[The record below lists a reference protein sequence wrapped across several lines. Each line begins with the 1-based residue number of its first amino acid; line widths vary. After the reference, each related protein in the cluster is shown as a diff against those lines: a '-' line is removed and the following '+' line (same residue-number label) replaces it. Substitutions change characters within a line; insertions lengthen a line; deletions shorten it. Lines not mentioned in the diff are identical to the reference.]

1 MKASGGG
8 GVGAEAAAR
17 TATRRLLSRPFGRL
31 LIPGLISAALLLSI
45 PVDASAQ
52 SGSSDPDDGLF
63 IHLGLGT
70 SQLPT
75 EVAQARASCVSRGVR
90 RLSAGVTTRFEEWS
104 VGLVASDLSASDD
117 CPSEG
122 AQEPAGGRL
131 YPANV
136 SSGWMVG
143 AEIERSL
150 PGPLFITVGTGQAF
164 GEASALYFSSGVGAE
179 WRGRVSPGL
188 MLQGLAFRAPE
199 ESLGGSGPS
208 IPTTFGGSAWGV
220 GYSVDLRVRFRPRG

>member
-1 MKASGGG
+1 MRTLGGG
-8 GVGAEAAAR
+8 GDAAATPR
-17 TATRRLLSRPFGRL
+17 VRDETLRRLLV
-31 LIPGLISAALLLSI
+31 PGFILAALLLSM
-45 PVDASAQ
+45 PGAASGQ
-52 SGSSDPDDGLF
+52 SGSSDPDDGLV

-90 RLSAGVTTRFEEWS
+90 RLSAGVATRFEEWS
-104 VGLVASDLSASDD
+104 LGLVASDMSASDD

-122 AQEPAGGRL
+122 AQEPAGARL

-150 PGPLFITVGTGQAF
+150 PGPLFVTVGTGQAF

-188 MLQGLAFRAPE
+188 ALQGLAFRAPE
-199 ESLGGSGPS
+199 ESLGDSGPS

-220 GYSVDLRVRFRPRG
+220 GYSVDLRVRFRPRR